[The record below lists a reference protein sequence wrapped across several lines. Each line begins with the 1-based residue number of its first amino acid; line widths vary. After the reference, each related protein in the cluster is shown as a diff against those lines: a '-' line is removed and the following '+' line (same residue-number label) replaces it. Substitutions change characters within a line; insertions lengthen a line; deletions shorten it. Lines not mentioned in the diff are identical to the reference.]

1 MRTTIFVIELCSIL
15 FCCTSLFASEKDK
28 DRTFIHF
35 IMNGQSLSTGHQSY
49 PVISTEHFKGNYM
62 LGNQVWINYGNT
74 GELKFEPLVGT
85 VSEAFAHEK
94 HFKSRRAGT
103 IAECPL
109 LGAVNHLRLKQPK
122 MPRILATSV
131 GVSGA
136 SVEELSK
143 ESETRT
149 AYKEFVTSL
158 QSVARIAAQTDAK
171 IICPAIFWM
180 QGEFNYDPNPE
191 KGLRANVPNTTE
203 KREYK
208 KLLVNIKNNMQKDI
222 QRQYGQTD
230 KPVFITYQTGAQYM
244 RDTLSI
250 SMAQL
255 EAANEYDDIICAGP
269 IYPMTDRGGHLDSNG
284 YRWFG
289 EMLGKVYYQSQ
300 VQGKP
305 FQPLQ
310 PTVIARETLP
320 TQIRIKYH
328 VSVRPLVFDV
338 NLVPKIKDY
347 GFEIYL
353 RDYRQENKQIIKQV
367 EIDGDDV
374 VLTCEQPLVGDVI
387 VVYAGTRSFI
397 EDRPKGKD
405 GLQGHGNLRDSD
417 PYKAFFKYEDLD
429 EVHKN
434 GTFIHPRD
442 SFETRLRPDYEPRER
457 KGKVIY
463 GKKYPLYNFSV
474 GFYYKLPAESKQI
487 SVLGN

>member
-1 MRTTIFVIELCSIL
+1 MRSAIFVIELCSIL
-15 FCCTSLFASEKDK
+15 FCCTSLFASGKDK
-28 DRTFIHF
+28 DKVFIQF

-109 LGAVNHLRLKQPK
+109 LGAVNHLRLKQPR

-158 QSVARIAAQTDAK
+158 QSAARVAAREDAK
-171 IICPAIFWM
+171 ICCPAIFWM

-191 KGLRANVPNTTE
+191 KGLRANVPNTTD

-208 KLLVNIKNNMQKDI
+208 ELLVNIKNNMQKDI
-222 QRQYGQTD
+222 LQQYGQPH

-269 IYPMTDRGGHLDSNG
+269 IYPMTDRGGHLDGNG
-284 YRWFG
+284 YRWVG

-310 PTVIARETLP
+310 PTAIARETLP

-328 VSVRPLVFDV
+328 VPVRPLVFD
-338 NLVPKIKDY
+338 
-347 GFEIYL
+347 
-353 RDYRQENKQIIKQV
+353 
-367 EIDGDDV
+367 
-374 VLTCEQPLVGDVI
+374 T
-387 VVYAGTRSFI
+387 
-397 EDRPKGKD
+397 
-405 GLQGHGNLRDSD
+405 
-417 PYKAFFKYEDLD
+417 
-429 EVHKN
+429 
-434 GTFIHPRD
+434 
-442 SFETRLRPDYEPRER
+442 
-457 KGKVIY
+457 
-463 GKKYPLYNFSV
+463 
-474 GFYYKLPAESKQI
+474 
-487 SVLGN
+487 

>member
-222 QRQYGQTD
+222 QRQYGQTN

-244 RDTLSI
+244 RDT
-250 SMAQL
+250 
-255 EAANEYDDIICAGP
+255 
-269 IYPMTDRGGHLDSNG
+269 
-284 YRWFG
+284 
-289 EMLGKVYYQSQ
+289 
-300 VQGKP
+300 
-305 FQPLQ
+305 
-310 PTVIARETLP
+310 
-320 TQIRIKYH
+320 
-328 VSVRPLVFDV
+328 
-338 NLVPKIKDY
+338 
-347 GFEIYL
+347 
-353 RDYRQENKQIIKQV
+353 
-367 EIDGDDV
+367 
-374 VLTCEQPLVGDVI
+374 
-387 VVYAGTRSFI
+387 
-397 EDRPKGKD
+397 
-405 GLQGHGNLRDSD
+405 
-417 PYKAFFKYEDLD
+417 
-429 EVHKN
+429 
-434 GTFIHPRD
+434 
-442 SFETRLRPDYEPRER
+442 
-457 KGKVIY
+457 
-463 GKKYPLYNFSV
+463 
-474 GFYYKLPAESKQI
+474 
-487 SVLGN
+487 